1 MGRDETLQDTANV
14 LSRYVDAIVWRT
26 FGQDRLQA
34 MASTASV
41 PVVNALSDEFH
52 PCQVLADLQTIAE
65 RKGSLRGLKLSYFGD
80 GANNMAHS
88 LMLGGVTAGIHVT
101 VAAPDGFTP
110 DPAVVAAAQQRAQA
124 TGASVTVTAD
134 ADAAAAGAD
143 VLVTD
148 TWTSMGQEDDGLDR
162 VEPFRPFQVNSR
174 LVGLADPETIVLH
187 CLPAHRGDEITDEV
201 MDGPASVSMGRG
213 GKPAARAEGAAG
225 VAAGAVA
232 MTSSTRAGRQAR
244 IVAILSSSEVRSQSE
259 LAALLGGEGIEV
271 TQATLSRD
279 LEELGAV
286 KLRGADGGTGVYVVP
301 EDGSPVRGVSGGTE
315 RMSRLL
321 GDLLVSTDASGNL
334 AVLRTPP
341 GAAHY
346 LASAI
351 DRAALPQVVGTI
363 AGDDTIFVVAR
374 EPMSGAELAGMFENI
389 Q

>member
-1 MGRDETLQDTANV
+1 MTRHFLRDDELSPAEQAEVLELAAELKKDPFSRRPLQGPRGVAVIFDKNSTRTRFSFELGIAQLGGHAVVVDARSTQMGRDETLQDTANV

-110 DPAVVAAAQQRAQA
+110 DPALVAAAQRRAQA

-134 ADAAAAGAD
+134 AEAAAAGAD

-174 LVGLADPETIVLH
+174 LVELADPEVIVLH

-201 MDGPASVSMGRG
+201 MDGPASAVWDE
-213 GKPAARAEGAAG
+213 AENRLHA
-225 VAAGAVA
+225 
-232 MTSSTRAGRQAR
+232 QK
-244 IVAILSSSEVRSQSE
+244 
-259 LAALLGGEGIEV
+259 ALLV
-271 TQATLSRD
+271 WLLDRSR
-279 LEELGAV
+279 
-286 KLRGADGGTGVYVVP
+286 
-301 EDGSPVRGVSGGTE
+301 
-315 RMSRLL
+315 
-321 GDLLVSTDASGNL
+321 
-334 AVLRTPP
+334 
-341 GAAHY
+341 
-346 LASAI
+346 
-351 DRAALPQVVGTI
+351 
-363 AGDDTIFVVAR
+363 
-374 EPMSGAELAGMFENI
+374 
-389 Q
+389 